1 MFQQVSIKHFRLFGD
16 LEIDRLSRIN
26 LLGGRNNSGKTT
38 ALEALFLLSGGGNPE
53 LALRISFF
61 RGIKDATASEVVVP
75 ATYWKPLFSEFDMH
89 SPIEINGEHSHI
101 GTLALTIS
109 LERQNIIELIKPNA
123 EEDLSD
129 PWVLKTSCTRTAKA
143 RARPGKIRQRSLKV
157 QARGAIRVTGQ
168 GLEIEAPKSI
178 VPFRAVFVS
187 SRSGSLQED
196 AARLG
201 RLRTQ
206 KQGDLLTKA
215 LRIVEPRLQGVE
227 DNSASGTPM
236 IWGDIGLRELVPL
249 SAMGEGMTRVSRLV
263 LAISSARGGVV
274 LMDEIENGIHHSI
287 MGKVWEVV
295 AEAAQLFDTQVFATT
310 HSFECFQAAHESL
323 SSDEWRYYRL
333 DRNNDGASHCI
344 TFDPEDV
351 ETAVRHGMEVR

>member
-1 MFQQVSIKHFRLFGD
+1 MFQQVRIKHFRLFGD

-53 LALRISFF
+53 LALRISLF
-61 RGIKDATASEVVVP
+61 RGIKEAKGSENVVP

-89 SPIEINGEHSHI
+89 SPIEIDGEHSRL
-101 GTLALTIS
+101 GTLALTIA
-109 LERQNIIELIKPNA
+109 LERQNIIELLKPNA
-123 EEDLSD
+123 EEDVAD
-129 PWVLKTSCTRTAKA
+129 PWVLKTSCTRTPKA
-143 RARPGKIRQRSLKV
+143 RARHGKIRQRGRKV
-157 QARGAIRVTGQ
+157 QARGSIRVTGQ
-168 GLEIEAPKSI
+168 GLEIEAPES
-178 VPFRAVFVS
+178 VSPFQAVFVS
-187 SRSGSLQED
+187 SRIGSLQED

-287 MGKVWEVV
+287 MSKVWEVV
-295 AEAAQLFDTQVFATT
+295 AEAAKLFDTQVFATT
-310 HSFECFQAAHESL
+310 HSFECFQAAHEAL

-333 DRNNDGASHCI
+333 DRNKDGASHCM